1 MRTSKNRLRVTFFAM
16 NFFLS
21 VFLAGLIFCAVPA
34 PAPASQESSAVYLD
48 LGVELFQKGRLDQA
62 IAEFNQAI
70 ELNPRDAEAYNY
82 RGSAYLKKGQIDRAI
97 ADYDQVLRLKPRYA
111 EAYTDRGVAYGAK
124 GQYDR
129 AIADFNR
136 AVELNPRYAPAWSC
150 RGGMYLNKGQI
161 DRAIADFSKA
171 VEVDPGYAMGY
182 NNRGTAYMQQK
193 RYDQA
198 IFDFDK
204 ALRLDPRQ
212 ASAYANR
219 GIAYF
224 EKGQID
230 RAITDLTRALEIDPG
245 VAPAYEARAKAYTN
259 KGEYQKA
266 WQDVTR
272 AQKLG
277 MKVDPDFLRDL
288 RQLAPRGQEP
298 ASRAVR
304 PAEAL
309 SEDDILLYPFISRAK
324 QVRSGHA
331 RLPASQERKF
341 RESGSLTIRPGEH
354 MFQIEKLPARLSE
367 KHHETIMQ
375 ARELYARQQYR
386 EAAAL
391 LRPALQDEPENMF
404 ILDEMARTLFRI
416 KEGKAESFILYKRLI
431 NLQESKAGAKG
442 RRDVV
447 LIDMW
452 FPEAYWKLGC
462 LYLDRREYDQAVY
475 EISLALM
482 FLPRS
487 GPLYEQALSYLCE
500 AYYHLGNY
508 KFARYLGNRVL
519 ELNPGNKYVLPYLAR
534 MKDK

>member
-1 MRTSKNRLRVTFFAM
+1 MKRPLVNLLIIVI
-16 NFFLS
+16 
-21 VFLAGLIFCAVPA
+21 LAAVSLGVPA
-34 PAPASQESSAVYLD
+34 RAHPAGDESASFYFTRGA
-48 LGVELFQKGRLDQA
+48 ELLHKGQLDQA

-70 ELNPRDAEAYNY
+70 ELNPRDAEAFGH
-82 RGSAYLKKGQIDRAI
+82 RGTAYLKKGQIDRAI
-97 ADYDQVLRLKPRYA
+97 SDYDQVLRLNPRYA
-111 EAYTDRGVAYGAK
+111 EVYTDRGVAYGAK
-124 GQYDR
+124 GQFDR

-136 AVELNPRYAPAWSC
+136 AIELKPSYAPAWSC

-204 ALRLDPRQ
+204 ALRLDPRH

-230 RAITDLTRALEIDPG
+230 RAITDLTRGLEIDPG

-266 WQDVTR
+266 WQDVDR

-277 MKVDPDFLRDL
+277 FTVEPDFLRDL

-298 ASRAVR
+298 ASRVAH

-324 QVRSGHA
+324 QVKSGHA

-341 RESGSLTIRPGEH
+341 REYGSLTIRPGEH
-354 MFQIEKLPARLSE
+354 MFQIEKLPARLSA
-367 KHHETIMQ
+367 KHHETIMK
-375 ARELYARQQYR
+375 ARELYARQQYQ

-431 NLQESKAGAKG
+431 DLQESKAGAKG

-475 EISLALM
+475 EISRALL

-519 ELNPGNKYVLPYLAR
+519 ELNLGNKYVLGYLDK

>member
-1 MRTSKNRLRVTFFAM
+1 MKWKHGLKKWPLALAI
-16 NFFLS
+16 LS
-21 VFLAGLIFCAVPA
+21 MTGIFWPTLA
-34 PAPASQESSAVYLD
+34 PAATPGSAGRESAAFYLD
-48 LGVELFQKGRLDQA
+48 IGVALYQKGRLDQA
-62 IAEFNQAI
+62 IAEFNKAI

-82 RGSAYLKKGQIDRAI
+82 RGSAYLQKGQVDLAI
-97 ADYDQVLRLKPRYA
+97 SDYDQVLRLKPRDA
-111 EAYTDRGVAYGAK
+111 EVYTDRGVAYGAK
-124 GQYDR
+124 GQFDR

-136 AVELNPRYAPAWSC
+136 AIELKPSYALAWSC
-150 RGGMYLNKGQI
+150 RGGMYLHKGQL

-219 GIAYF
+219 GIVYF

-230 RAITDLTRALEIDPG
+230 RAITDLTKALEIDSG

-259 KGEYQKA
+259 QGEYQKA
-266 WQDVTR
+266 WQDVDR

-277 MKVDPDFLRDL
+277 MKVDQDFLRDL
-288 RQLAPRGQEP
+288 RKLAPRGQGP
-298 ASRAVR
+298 SSGAAR

-309 SEDDILLYPFISRAK
+309 SEQDILLYPFISRAK
-324 QVRSGHA
+324 QVKSGHA
-331 RLPASQERKF
+331 SLPASQEQKF
-341 RESGSLTIRPGEH
+341 RESSSLTIKPGEP
-354 MFQIEKLPARLSE
+354 FLQPEPRPARLSA
-367 KHHETIMQ
+367 KHHETIMK

-391 LRPALQDEPENMF
+391 LRPALADEPENWF
-404 ILDEMARTLFRI
+404 LLDEMARTLFWI
-416 KEGKAESFILYKRLI
+416 KEGKAESFLLYKRLI
-431 NLQESKAGAKG
+431 DLQEAKAEARG

-462 LYLDRREYDQAVY
+462 LYLDRREYDQAAY
-475 EISLALM
+475 EISRAMLLM
-482 FLPRS
+482 PRS
-487 GPLYEQALSYLCE
+487 GPVYEQALSYLCE

-508 KFARYLGNRVL
+508 KFAKFLGNRVL
-519 ELNPGNKYVLPYLAR
+519 ELNPGNKFVVEFLAK